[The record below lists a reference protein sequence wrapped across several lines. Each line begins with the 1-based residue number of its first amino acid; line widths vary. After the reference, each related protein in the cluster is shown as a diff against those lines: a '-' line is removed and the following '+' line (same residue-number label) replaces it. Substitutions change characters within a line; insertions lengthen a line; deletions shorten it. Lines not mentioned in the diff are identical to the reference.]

1 MIFFFFAYFWCSVS
15 LLSRGVLYHEWNE
28 TPIDNVRM
36 LSVVVGINR
45 NFRPSL
51 VGGSALKS
59 TLAAASSCFA
69 NVLFAL
75 RSTSSSPSSMI
86 IIIALRYW
94 ELAKKNQHF
103 PFCFLSSLL
112 IIGYTTCFC
121 FFFFLWLQLLLL
133 YQWFSWLFFV
143 CFFFVCF
150 FLYSIKI
157 KTTKRLI
164 TRTLNNRGVFF
175 LFCQMCEDD
184 GGGAV
189 CDDDGGGF
197 CGNETAQK
205 WWRKPYLI
213 LLPSFVGAFTHTHA

>member
-1 MIFFFFAYFWCSVS
+1 MLSWVLVVLYSYVFIDFLWFFFFFAYFWCSVS

-75 RSTSSSPSSMI
+75 RLTSSSPSSMI

-103 PFCFLSSLL
+103 PFFCFLSSLL

-121 FFFFLWLQLLLL
+121 FFFLWLQLLLLL

-143 CFFFVCF
+143 LFFFFVCF
-150 FLYSIKI
+150 FYTQLKS
-157 KTTKRLI
+157 R
-164 TRTLNNRGVFF
+164 R
-175 LFCQMCEDD
+175 
-184 GGGAV
+184 
-189 CDDDGGGF
+189 
-197 CGNETAQK
+197 
-205 WWRKPYLI
+205 RKD
-213 LLPSFVGAFTHTHA
+213 